1 MIRKKIA
8 FQLTAGFV
16 IIVLISML
24 TVGVFFI
31 QMFRQYAFDS
41 REKMMLDRAHS
52 IASIMTEASAAG
64 GGIRGMGGFAR
75 FLNTMTDSDVWILDS
90 KGKPWELSGMGVG
103 AGIQSHSLSTE
114 PLPSEATEVI
124 RQVLAG
130 KDSVSESFSSLYS
143 EATLTV
149 GTPIVDEN
157 RQVVGMILLHAPVM
171 GISETMDKASAIL
184 MISLAAALIV
194 ASGLGIT
201 YSMRFTKPL
210 KQMNRVALA
219 MVEGNYE
226 TRTHI
231 DRQDELGQLGSSLD
245 LLASELSKTMDLL
258 YQEKG
263 KLGDIISSI
272 SEGIISFGP
281 DSIPLSGNSNL
292 GEIMGTGNPYPLDS
306 VTADFAELGLVQEL
320 NKVMLE
326 KKPSRLLRL
335 FKGKHLKFTLSPII
349 DNKGKVNGVVAL
361 VQDVSESEKLE
372 QMRRDFVANVSHEFR
387 TPLTVIKGSLEALD
401 DGTISEPE
409 DVSRYI
415 GRLLAETRAL
425 ERLVGD
431 LLDLSRLQSETIS
444 VHLEQVHLPSLLS
457 DTVRGIQELADKKN
471 IRIQLNSD
479 MDIPLIK
486 GDYDRLRQ
494 LFVIFLDNAIKYSPI
509 QTCITV
515 SVILQDQVKVIIQ
528 DQGYGIPP
536 EELPYIWDRFYQ
548 SDTSRK
554 SSGTGLGLS
563 IAKRLIALHSGVV
576 AVTSKLGEGTV
587 FTIGFPHEG

>member
-41 REKMMLDRAHS
+41 REKMMMDRAHS
-52 IASIMTEASAAG
+52 IAAIMTEASAAG
-64 GGIRGMGGFAR
+64 GGIRGMGGFVR

-90 KGKPWELSGMGVG
+90 QGKPWELIGMGMG
-103 AGIQSHSLSTE
+103 AGIPSHSLSTE
-114 PLPSEATEVI
+114 PLPLEASEVI

-130 KDSVSESFSSLYS
+130 EDSVSESFSSLYS

-149 GTPIVDEN
+149 GTPIIDDN
-157 RQVVGMILLHAPVM
+157 RQVAGMILLHAPVM

-281 DSIPLSGNSNL
+281 DSIPLNANSNL

-320 NKVMLE
+320 DKVMLE
-326 KKPSRLLRL
+326 KTSSRLLRL

-349 DNKGKVNGVVAL
+349 DNKGKVNGAVAL

-372 QMRRDFVANVSHEFR
+372 QLRRDFVANVSHEFR
-387 TPLTVIKGSLEALD
+387 TPLTVIKGSLEALH

-457 DTVRGIQELADKKN
+457 DTVKGIQELADKKN
-471 IRIQLNSD
+471 IRIQLNSG
-479 MDIPLIK
+479 MDIPPIK

-494 LFVIFLDNAIKYSPI
+494 LFVIFLDNAIKYSPA

-515 SVILQDQVKVIIQ
+515 SVVLEDQVKVAIQ

-548 SDTSRK
+548 SDVSRE

-563 IAKRLIALHSGVV
+563 IAKRLIDLHSG
-576 AVTSKLGEGTV
+576 AVTVTSTSGEGTV